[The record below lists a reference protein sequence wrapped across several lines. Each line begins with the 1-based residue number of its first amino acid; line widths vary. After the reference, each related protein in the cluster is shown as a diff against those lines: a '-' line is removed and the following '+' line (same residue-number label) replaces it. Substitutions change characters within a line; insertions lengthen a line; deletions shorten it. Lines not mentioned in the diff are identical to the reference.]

1 MILGNNKHKMFYG
14 ETVMLILPSG
24 LVKSFDFSKEHESQI
39 RFSYCDFK
47 KTYEVGVVIRISGKE
62 YTFPIYEKIHL
73 PNNKNYSYCS
83 SMIKNSIIESEE
95 NNINVISR
103 FIDCS
108 VTVMVYENNFEI
120 LDECKRLAKECLNYS
135 SLAYKE
141 VKANGSYTD
150 DESRILEFK
159 LE

>member
-1 MILGNNKHKMFYG
+1 MNLGNSKYKMFYG

-24 LVKSFDFSKEHESQI
+24 IAKSFDFSKEHESQI
-39 RFSYCDFK
+39 RFRYCDFK
-47 KTYEVGVVIRISGKE
+47 TTYEVNVVIHISGKE
-62 YTFPIYEKIHL
+62 YVFPIYEKIHL
-73 PNNKNYSYCS
+73 TNNKNYSYCS
-83 SMIKNSIIESEE
+83 KMIKNSIIESEE
-95 NNINVISR
+95 NDINVISR

-108 VTVMVYENNFEI
+108 GTVMVYENNFEI

-150 DESRILEFK
+150 SEPRILEF
-159 LE
+159 